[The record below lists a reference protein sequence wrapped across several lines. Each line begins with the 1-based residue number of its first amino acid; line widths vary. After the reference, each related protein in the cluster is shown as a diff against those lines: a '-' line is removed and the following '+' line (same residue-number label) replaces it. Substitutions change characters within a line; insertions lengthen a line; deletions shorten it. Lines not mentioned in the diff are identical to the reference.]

1 MDSVRECLVQ
11 TLDAETG
18 PDSTCEEIE
27 DVGIASHAAC
37 YVQAGFCELSITDWF
52 AIVHTIDPGD
62 IPFKQIMSTGH
73 MCLQDWFSF

>member
-1 MDSVRECLVQ
+1 M
-11 TLDAETG
+11 
-18 PDSTCEEIE
+18 
-27 DVGIASHAAC
+27 GIASHAAC
-37 YVQAGFCELSITDWF
+37 YVQAGFCDLSITDWF